1 MFSTQEIQPRSPASL
16 EGWRDPTCV
25 AGRLA
30 PPPPPPLLLLVSLP
44 LLLLVSLALLLLVSL
59 PLLLLVSLALL
70 LLVSLALLLLV
81 SSALLLLLLS
91 FPLLLLVS
99 LPAGSSFT
107 SAGRSD
113 PGSFARNA
121 CGNLAS
127 VPWVSD
133 APASVCC
140 VWKD

>member
-30 PPPPPPLLLLVSLP
+30 PPPPPP
-44 LLLLVSLALLLLVSL
+44 LLLLVSL

>member
-59 PLLLLVSLALL
+59 
-70 LLVSLALLLLV
+70 ALLLLV

-91 FPLLLLVS
+91 LPLLLLVS

>member
-44 LLLLVSLALLLLVSL
+44 LLLLVSLALLLLVS
-59 PLLLLVSLALL
+59 
-70 LLVSLALLLLV
+70 
-81 SSALLLLLLS
+81 SALLLLLLS
-91 FPLLLLVS
+91 SPLLLLVS